1 MHDILFVHV
10 NKGKKEE
17 KKLKEGGEGE
27 GSEIKPDKEPNK
39 KKQGGVFQ
47 VFSKHKKCVKTRVGL
62 MYPESSDSVIVVELF
77 PSPVVEEE
85 EIKELIFEIESVGA
99 TVKRVHFDN

>member
-10 NKGKKEE
+10 NKGKKKDREE
-17 KKLKEGGEGE
+17 
-27 GSEIKPDKEPNK
+27 DKEMKEESTKKVEKEP

-47 VFSKHKKCVKTRVGL
+47 VFSKHKKCVKTRIGL
-62 MYPESSDSVIVVELF
+62 VYPESSDSVIVVELF
-77 PSPVVEEE
+77 PSPVVEED
-85 EIKELIFEIESVGA
+85 EIKELISEIESVGA

>member
-10 NKGKKEE
+10 NKGKKDKKESGEVREE
-17 KKLKEGGEGE
+17 SGGKGE
-27 GSEIKPDKEPNK
+27 KEP

-47 VFSKHKKCVKTRVGL
+47 VFSKHKKWVKTRIGMV
-62 MYPESSDSVIVVELF
+62 YPECNDSVIIVELF
-77 PSPVVEEE
+77 PSPVVEED
-85 EIKELIFEIESVGA
+85 EIKELISEIESVGA